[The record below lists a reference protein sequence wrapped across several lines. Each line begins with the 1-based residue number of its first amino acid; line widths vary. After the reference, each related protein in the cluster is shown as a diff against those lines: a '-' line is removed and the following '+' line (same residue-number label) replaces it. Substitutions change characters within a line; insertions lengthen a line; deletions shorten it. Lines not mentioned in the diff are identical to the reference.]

1 MAANNVV
8 IVESPAKA
16 KTIEKFLGKTYKVV
30 ASYGHVRD
38 LPKSKLGI
46 DVENNFEPQYIIP
59 RGSSKVIKGLQN
71 AIKGAKTIYLATD
84 FDREGEAIAWH
95 IIHAIPPQTGQV
107 VKRITFAEITENA
120 IKDAVKNPREIDIA
134 LVDAQQARRVLDRL
148 VGYSLSPVLWK
159 KIRSGLS
166 AGRVQSVALK
176 LIVDR
181 EREIQAFTPQEYWSL
196 TALLETLAKEG
207 FSANLTKIDG
217 KKADLPS
224 KAVMDKITGELKA
237 TEFKVAKVDQ
247 KDIRRSPA
255 PPFIT
260 SSLQQ
265 EASRKLGF
273 SAKRTMVVAQQLYEG
288 INLPD
293 GHVGL
298 ISYMRTDSFNLST
311 QATTEATKLIKQLYG
326 DKYTSGPRTYKKK
339 VRGAQ
344 EAHEAIRPTSFN
356 RLPDEL
362 KPHLS
367 PEQYKVYRLIWQRA
381 LASQMTEAVYRQRGA
396 DIVAGPKD
404 RYSFRATGR
413 TTIFDGFT
421 KIYLES
427 RDQEEDETDKSL
439 PELVAGQALK
449 LNELKPEQHFTEP
462 PPRFTEASLI
472 KKLEEAGIGRPST
485 YAPTISTILSRGYI
499 QMEGKQIAPQEIG
512 FWVSDL
518 LSQHFNFVV
527 SEKFTA
533 EMEDKLDD
541 IAEGA
546 TQWQPVIRDFYQP
559 LIKQIEIETPKIEK
573 VKIPEIPTD
582 EVCDKCGKP
591 MVIKSGRF
599 GQFMA
604 CSGFPDC
611 KNTLA
616 IKKTIGV
623 KCPEDDGD
631 LVEKKTKRGRTFY
644 GCSNYPACNYAIW
657 NKPTVAAVENT

>member
-1 MAANNVV
+1 MLVMAVDNIV

-16 KTIEKFLGKTYKVV
+16 KTIEKFLGKTFKVV

-46 DVENNFEPQYIIP
+46 DVEHNFEPQYMIP
-59 RGSSKVIKGLQN
+59 RGSSKVIKGLQS
-71 AIKGAKTIYLATD
+71 AMKSAKTIYLATD

-95 IIHAIPPQTGQV
+95 IIQAIPPQKGQI
-107 VKRITFAEITENA
+107 VKRITFAEITESAIKNA
-120 IKDAVKNPREIDIA
+120 IKQPREIDA
-134 LVDAQQARRVLDRL
+134 SLVDAQQARRVLDRL

-181 EREIQAFTPQEYWSL
+181 EREIQAFTPQEYWTL
-196 TALLETLAKEG
+196 MALLHTPKKET

-217 KKADLPS
+217 KKAVLS
-224 KAVMDKITGELKA
+224 SRAVTEKITAELKTA
-237 TEFKVAKVDQ
+237 EYRVAKVDE
-247 KDIRRSPA
+247 KDVRRAPA

-273 SAKRTMVVAQQLYEG
+273 SAKRTMVIAQQLYEG

-298 ISYMRTDSFNLST
+298 ISYMRTDSYNLST
-311 QATTEATKLIKQLYG
+311 QATSEAAALIKKQYG

-356 RLPDEL
+356 RLPDEI
-362 KPHLS
+362 KPHLT
-367 PEQYKVYRLIWQRA
+367 PEQYKVYKLIWQRA

-396 DIVAGPKD
+396 DITAA
-404 RYSFRATGR
+404 RYGFRATGR
-413 TTIFDGFT
+413 STLFDGFT

-427 RDQEEDETDKSL
+427 RDQEEEESDTRL
-439 PELVAGQALK
+439 PELSAGQVLK
-449 LNELKPEQHFTEP
+449 LSELKPEQHFTEP

-499 QMEGKQIAPQEIG
+499 QMEGKQLAPQEVG

-518 LSQHFNFVV
+518 LSQHFGFVV

-541 IAEGA
+541 IAEGEVE
-546 TQWQPVIRDFYQP
+546 WQPVIRAFYQP
-559 LIKQIEIETPKIEK
+559 LVKQIETETPKIEK

-604 CSGFPDC
+604 CSGFPEC
-611 KNTLA
+611 KNTMT

-623 KCPEDDGD
+623 KCPEDGGD

-644 GCSNYPACNYAIW
+644 GCSNYPACTYATW
-657 NKPTVAAVENT
+657 NKPTETAVEAS